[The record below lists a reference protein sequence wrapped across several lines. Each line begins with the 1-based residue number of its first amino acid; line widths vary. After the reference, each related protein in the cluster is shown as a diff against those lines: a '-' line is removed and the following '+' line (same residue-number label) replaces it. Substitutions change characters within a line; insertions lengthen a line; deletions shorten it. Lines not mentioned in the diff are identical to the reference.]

1 MIFFFPTIPTTEF
14 ILSSTHCI
22 RLVWAASSS
31 QRPGSSV
38 LKMEMGPLQ
47 RSSCSSSTRSA
58 ADWQPQWILDAGRY
72 PLQTHRCLQ
81 KTQANILDGHG
92 NRHRDRAWQMQLQIG
107 KISVFFF
114 AENRVSGLSVVLSYI
129 GFDHQI
135 IILRCFLRF
144 ISPENS
150 RLSLEKRA
158 ESQRKW
164 SIYLYFGHRFL
175 VLGKVILNFL
185 RSLVFSPCRFGN
197 KSNCRVTT
205 ET

>member
-107 KISVFFF
+107 KISVFFLRKT
-114 AENRVSGLSVVLSYI
+114 AWVAWALSCHILDSTIKSSSYVVFLDLSAPKI
-129 GFDHQI
+129 HVCPLKKGQN
-135 IILRCFLRF
+135 
-144 ISPENS
+144 PKGNE
-150 RLSLEKRA
+150 A
-158 ESQRKW
+158 
-164 SIYLYFGHRFL
+164 SIFTLAIDFWF
-175 VLGKVILNFL
+175 
-185 RSLVFSPCRFGN
+185 
-197 KSNCRVTT
+197 
-205 ET
+205 